1 MAIHKLDIDDFE
13 EDDSF
18 ILIAIHCSMEDYRL
32 AYILN
37 ENLNLKLQRKSMDLD
52 FSKASYSIFEW
63 EDENELLTWN
73 LVSNSCKVEEEISN
87 NSTSLFNNQNQVITI
102 YNLVPEYKAANYFL
116 KIHYQ
121 TDFIKEKTILNTIL
135 SIPQI
140 VTAYSVQPEK
150 LKTKTN
156 LIFN

>member
-1 MAIHKLDIDDFE
+1 MAIHKLVIDDFE

-18 ILIAIHCSMEDYRL
+18 VLIAIHCSIEDYRL

-37 ENLNLKLQRKSMDLD
+37 ENLNLKLQRKSKDLD
-52 FSKASYSIFEW
+52 FSTANYSIFEW
-63 EDENELLTWN
+63 EDVNQLITWN

-87 NSTSLFNNQNQVITI
+87 NSTSLFKNQNQVITT
-102 YNLVPEYKAANYFL
+102 YNLVPEYKEATYLL
-116 KIHYQ
+116 KISFQ
-121 TDFIKEKTILNTIL
+121 TNFLKEKTIVNSIL

-140 VTAYSVQPEK
+140 VTAYNIQLEK

>member
-1 MAIHKLDIDDFE
+1 MAIHKLVIDDFE

-18 ILIAIHCSMEDYRL
+18 VLIAIHCSIEDYRL

-37 ENLNLKLQRKSMDLD
+37 ENLNLKLQRKTSDLD
-52 FSKASYSIFEW
+52 FATASYSIYEW
-63 EDENELLTWN
+63 KDINELVTWN
-73 LVSNSCKVEEEISN
+73 LVSNSCKVEEVLSG
-87 NSTSLFNNQNQVITI
+87 NSTSLFNNQNQVITT

-116 KIHYQ
+116 KISYE
-121 TDFIKEKTILNTIL
+121 TDFLTEKEIVNTIL

-140 VTAYSVQPEK
+140 VTAYTIQLEK
-150 LKTKTN
+150 LKSKTN